1 MKNKKVPMRTCVVT
15 KEKFPKSELV
25 RVLRTPEGNVILDL
39 TLKANGRGAYLKK
52 DKDVINKAKKT
63 KILNKMLETDIKDDI
78 YEELLQLLK

>member
-1 MKNKKVPMRTCVVT
+1 MKNKKVPTRTCVVT

>member
-52 DKDVINKAKKT
+52 DKDVINKAKKA

>member
-1 MKNKKVPMRTCVVT
+1 MKIKKVPMRTCVVT

>member
-1 MKNKKVPMRTCVVT
+1 MKNKKIPMRTCVVT

-52 DKDVINKAKKT
+52 DEDVINKAKKT
-63 KILNKMLETDIKDDI
+63 KVLNKMLETDIPDNI

>member
-1 MKNKKVPMRTCVVT
+1 MKQKKAPMRTCVVT

>member
-1 MKNKKVPMRTCVVT
+1 MKNKKIPMRTCVVT
-15 KEKFPKSELV
+15 KEKFPKNELV

-52 DKDVINKAKKT
+52 DEDVINKAKKT
-63 KILNKMLETDIKDDI
+63 KVLNKMLETDIPDSI

>member
-52 DKDVINKAKKT
+52 DKDVINKAKKQ
-63 KILNKMLETDIKDDI
+63 KS
-78 YEELLQLLK
+78 

>member
-1 MKNKKVPMRTCVVT
+1 MRTCVVT

>member
-39 TLKANGRGAYLKK
+39 TLKDNGRGAYLKK